1 MSIMRGAG
9 DGSDGP
15 SGFVDPNQTL
25 RGQEALMALDRESL
39 NEVGPFFLHVHQD
52 TKDLRYIAE
61 RYRRRKSKSFENT
74 VEFEMDP
81 ASGQIIVKIKDEVTG
96 EVQLRLSPE
105 EVERV
110 LKGLEETE
118 DSESTLAGFFIDVKM

>member
-9 DGSDGP
+9 DGSDSP
-15 SGFVDPNQTL
+15 QGFVDPSQTL
-25 RGQEALMALDRESL
+25 RGQEALTALGRESMSV
-39 NEVGPFFLHVHQD
+39 VGPFFLHVHKD
-52 TKDLRYIAE
+52 TSDLRYIAE
-61 RYRRRKSKSFENT
+61 RYRRRRSKSFENT
-74 VEFEMDP
+74 VEFELDP
-81 ASGQIIVKIKDEVTG
+81 VSGQILVKIKDEVTG

-118 DSESTLAGFFIDVKM
+118 ESESTLAGFFIDVKL